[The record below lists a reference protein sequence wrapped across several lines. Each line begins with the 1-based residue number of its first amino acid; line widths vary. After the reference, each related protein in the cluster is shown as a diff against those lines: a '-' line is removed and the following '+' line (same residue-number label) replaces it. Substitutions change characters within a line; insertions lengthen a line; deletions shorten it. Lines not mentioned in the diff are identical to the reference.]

1 MRENESIAI
10 ISLSPVSIITS
21 IVLIHYSTFSTRS
34 FTTALSLTM
43 PFDIVEW
50 KCLNCDVVF
59 SKKQRTHRPCG
70 ELTNWTCLITE
81 QSGKYDSYR
90 GHLRHCEYCSPDLDH
105 AIHAER
111 EANKENRMEAVEI
124 DEKGQSYRMDTFRT
138 LPFLSLR
145 RLLTPPLPAVC

>member
-1 MRENESIAI
+1 MRQNETRTI
-10 ISLSPVSIITS
+10 ISSPHVSIVTS
-21 IVLIHYSTFSTRS
+21 IVLIHYTASSSRS

-43 PFDIVEW
+43 PFAAVEW
-50 KCLNCDVVF
+50 KCLNCDVVL
-59 SKKQRTHRPCG
+59 SKKQRTHTPCG

-138 LPFLSLR
+138 LPFRSLR